1 MRYVWSLMAGAVV
14 AALAVWS
21 ATAGAERPHSLGFVD
36 LLFALQAKAQGIY
49 FALQRAASTPRE
61 RAIVVSWIQALQVAQ
76 VASGRLIQQTSVVDA
91 NARFWRQRLARGGH
105 FWFALLRR
113 GPAAFAERVVFLL
126 NSTVGGHARSD
137 RGANRRHAIDAEVVE
152 ARVLLF
158 GVLRSELCEALAEVQ
173 QAASVLYLNGEDD
186 GGVDQGGE
194 ATSFAFRTPSDG
206 DEKRRDS
213 MDSMDSVTQGVVG
226 GQEESGS
233 AAPSSLFLRTE
244 RAVHKSMVAIIEAF
258 ERFEVKS
265 EEVLRAEALALDA
278 GQSEDRALFSSI
290 LQKALGLTTLK
301 KMWAGGDVAQGQT
314 PLSPQTSML
323 TREVSLMRD
332 DESGE
337 YLLRRARAV
346 VGWRRSFGMREVTTV
361 HDALQEAH
369 AVCEHLLKTNP
380 LVSIPRWMLMPTP
393 LQQHWIRYTCVA
405 IAAIGAG
412 QFVIKHSALNGSD
425 DLENWAKASLQAVQ
439 AAWKTH
445 IVEPLENLQ
454 GELFNTFRARPSI
467 VSLEEYEADRD
478 SLKRMLQSFKT
489 DVQTKSKIPS
499 ELKVAVD
506 NPDNLEGLEVMM
518 HCYESELKRPIKNL
532 VAGDLMRSLLI
543 QVQQMKV
550 NTESAMLEI
559 DQILKANELSISLV
573 AAVPA
578 FLIGGAGL
586 YAVGRVLTPSPPD
599 PRREANQSRLAMVD
613 VERSLEFLVGEQPT
627 VEQIGEFWFRLA
639 VAYNETELLFQRHS
653 GRILRGRENEEW
665 VRLRSDLL
673 ALANGNSSP
682 DLKLRSAARM
692 LRVYSIYQR

>member
-1 MRYVWSLMAGAVV
+1 M
-14 AALAVWS
+14 
-21 ATAGAERPHSLGFVD
+21 
-36 LLFALQAKAQGIY
+36 
-49 FALQRAASTPRE
+49 
-61 RAIVVSWIQALQVAQ
+61 
-76 VASGRLIQQTSVVDA
+76 
-91 NARFWRQRLARGGH
+91 
-105 FWFALLRR
+105 
-113 GPAAFAERVVFLL
+113 AFAERFIFLL
-126 NSTVGGHARSD
+126 NKTVVGRESARN
-137 RGANRRHAIDAEVVE
+137 GANSRNEIDAEVVE

-173 QAASVLYLNGEDD
+173 QAASELYLYGQGAGGSGGIFD
-186 GGVDQGGE
+186 GDGIGGDVGE
-194 ATSFAFRTPSDG
+194 ATSFAFDGTTPRLHG
-206 DEKRRDS
+206 DDRRG
-213 MDSMDSVTQGVVG
+213 SMDSVTQDVSD
-226 GQEESGS
+226 GQED
-233 AAPSSLFLRTE
+233 APETSLLFKKTE
-244 RAVHKSMVAIIEAF
+244 RAVQKSMVTIIEALETF
-258 ERFEVKS
+258 QVKAG
-265 EEVLRAEALALDA
+265 EVLQAEALALDVSQA
-278 GQSEDRALFSSI
+278 EDRAAFSSI
-290 LQKALGLTTLK
+290 LQKALGLTSLK
-301 KMWAGGDVAQGQT
+301 KMLSAGQRAPGH
-314 PLSPQTSML
+314 PPMSPQTSML
-323 TREVSLMRD
+323 TREMSLMPD
-332 DESGE
+332 DQSGE
-337 YLLRRARAV
+337 YLLKRARAV
-346 VGWRRSFGMREVTTV
+346 VGWRRSFGVREVTTV
-361 HDALQEAH
+361 HDALLEAH
-369 AVCEHLLKTNP
+369 TVCGHLLKTSP
-380 LVSIPRWMLMPTP
+380 LVSIPAWMLMPTSI
-393 LQQHWIRYTCVA
+393 QQHWIRYTCVA
-405 IAAIGAG
+405 VAALYGG
-412 QFVIKHSALNGSD
+412 HFLVKHSALNGSD
-425 DLENWAKASLQAVQ
+425 DLERWAKASMQAIQ

-445 IVEPLENLQ
+445 VVEPLENLQ

-467 VSLEEYEADRD
+467 VSLDEYEADRD

-578 FLIGGAGL
+578 FLMGGACL

-599 PRREANQSRLAMVD
+599 PRREANKSRLAMVD
-613 VERSLEFLVGEQPT
+613 VERSLEFLVVDQPT
-627 VEQIGEFWFRLA
+627 LEQIGEFWFRLA

-673 ALANGNSSP
+673 ALANGITSP

>member
-1 MRYVWSLMAGAVV
+1 M
-14 AALAVWS
+14 
-21 ATAGAERPHSLGFVD
+21 
-36 LLFALQAKAQGIY
+36 
-49 FALQRAASTPRE
+49 
-61 RAIVVSWIQALQVAQ
+61 SWIQALQVAQ
-76 VASGRLIQQTSVVDA
+76 IASGRLIRQTSIVDA

-113 GPAAFAERVVFLL
+113 GPAAFAERIVFLL
-126 NSTVGGHARSD
+126 NKTFVGRESADH
-137 RGANRRHAIDAEVVE
+137 GANGRNAIDAEVVE

-158 GVLRSELCEALAEVQ
+158 GVLRSELCEALAAVQ
-173 QAASVLYLNGEDD
+173 QAASALYLYGEDD
-186 GGVDQGGE
+186 LGGDHGGDLDGE
-194 ATSFAFRTPSDG
+194 TGSFAFVTPG
-206 DEKRRDS
+206 GGGQKRRGSVDS
-213 MDSMDSVTQGVVG
+213 IDSVTQDVG
-226 GQEESGS
+226 GVYEDERGI
-233 AAPSSLFLRTE
+233 AATSPLFLRTE
-244 RAVHKSMVAIIEAF
+244 RAVQRSMVAIIEAF
-258 ERFEVKS
+258 ETFQVKS
-265 EEVLRAEALALDA
+265 EEVLRAEALALDV
-278 GQSEDRALFSSI
+278 GHSEDRAVFSSI

-301 KMWAGGDVAQGQT
+301 KMWAGGQGQT
-314 PLSPQTSML
+314 PMSPQASVL

-332 DESGE
+332 DEGGE

-346 VGWRRSFGMREVTTV
+346 VGWRRSFGIREVTTV

-369 AVCEHLLKTNP
+369 AVCEHLLKTAP

-393 LQQHWIRYTCVA
+393 IQQHWIRNTCVA
-405 IAAIGAG
+405 IAALSAG
-412 QFVIKHSALNGSD
+412 HFVIKHSALNGSD
-425 DLENWAKASLQAVQ
+425 DLENWAKASLEAIQ

-578 FLIGGAGL
+578 FVIGGAGL

-613 VERSLEFLVGEQPT
+613 VERSLEFLVVDQPT
-627 VEQIGEFWFRLA
+627 LEQIGEFWFRLA

-673 ALANGNSSP
+673 ALANGNASP

>member
-1 MRYVWSLMAGAVV
+1 
-14 AALAVWS
+14 
-21 ATAGAERPHSLGFVD
+21 
-36 LLFALQAKAQGIY
+36 
-49 FALQRAASTPRE
+49 
-61 RAIVVSWIQALQVAQ
+61 
-76 VASGRLIQQTSVVDA
+76 
-91 NARFWRQRLARGGH
+91 
-105 FWFALLRR
+105 
-113 GPAAFAERVVFLL
+113 
-126 NSTVGGHARSD
+126 
-137 RGANRRHAIDAEVVE
+137 
-152 ARVLLF
+152 
-158 GVLRSELCEALAEVQ
+158 
-173 QAASVLYLNGEDD
+173 
-186 GGVDQGGE
+186 
-194 ATSFAFRTPSDG
+194 
-206 DEKRRDS
+206 
-213 MDSMDSVTQGVVG
+213 
-226 GQEESGS
+226 
-233 AAPSSLFLRTE
+233 
-244 RAVHKSMVAIIEAF
+244 
-258 ERFEVKS
+258 
-265 EEVLRAEALALDA
+265 
-278 GQSEDRALFSSI
+278 
-290 LQKALGLTTLK
+290 
-301 KMWAGGDVAQGQT
+301 
-314 PLSPQTSML
+314 
-323 TREVSLMRD
+323 MRD
-332 DESGE
+332 DEGGE

-346 VGWRRSFGMREVTTV
+346 VGWRRSFGVREVTTV

-369 AVCEHLLKTNP
+369 AVCEHLLKTSP

-412 QFVIKHSALNGSD
+412 HFVVMHSALNGSD
-425 DLENWAKASLQAVQ
+425 DLDKWAKASIQAIQ
-439 AAWKTH
+439 AAWRTH
-445 IVEPLENLQ
+445 VVEPLENLQ

-489 DVQTKSKIPS
+489 DVQSKSKIPS

-578 FLIGGAGL
+578 LAIGGAGL
-586 YAVGRVLTPSPPD
+586 YAVGRVLTPLPPD

-613 VERSLEFLVGEQPT
+613 VERSLEFLVVDQPT
-627 VEQIGEFWFRLA
+627 LEQIGEFWFRLA

-673 ALANGNSSP
+673 ALADGNASP

>member
-1 MRYVWSLMAGAVV
+1 MTACQRGKTPHFLDTI
-14 AALAVWS
+14 LAC
-21 ATAGAERPHSLGFVD
+21 
-36 LLFALQAKAQGIY
+36 QAKAQGIY

-61 RAIVVSWIQALQVAQ
+61 RAIVVSWIHALQVAQ
-76 VASGRLIQQTSVVDA
+76 IASGRLIQQTSVVDA

-113 GPAAFAERVVFLL
+113 GPAAFAERIVFLL
-126 NSTVGGHARSD
+126 NKTVVGRETADH
-137 RGANRRHAIDAEVVE
+137 GANSRNAIDAEVVE

-173 QAASVLYLNGEDD
+173 QAASALYLNSEDGL
-186 GGVDQGGE
+186 GGGDLDDE
-194 ATSFAFRTPSDG
+194 ATSFAFVGTPGGSG
-206 DEKRRDS
+206 QKRRG
-213 MDSMDSVTQGVVG
+213 SMDSVTQDVG
-226 GQEESGS
+226 GGEGEDRAG
-233 AAPSSLFLRTE
+233 AATLSLFLRTE
-244 RAVHKSMVAIIEAF
+244 RAVQRSMVAIIEALETF
-258 ERFEVKS
+258 QVKS
-265 EEVLRAEALALDA
+265 EEVLRAEALALDV
-278 GQSEDRALFSSI
+278 GQSEDRAAFSSI

-301 KMWAGGDVAQGQT
+301 KMWGGGQGAQVHT
-314 PLSPQTSML
+314 PISPQTSML

-332 DESGE
+332 DEGGE

-346 VGWRRSFGMREVTTV
+346 VGWRRSFGVREVTTV

-369 AVCEHLLKTNP
+369 AVCEHLLKTSP

-412 QFVIKHSALNGSD
+412 HFVVMHSALNGSD
-425 DLENWAKASLQAVQ
+425 DLDKWAKASIQAIQ
-439 AAWKTH
+439 AAWRTH
-445 IVEPLENLQ
+445 VVEPLENLQ

-489 DVQTKSKIPS
+489 DVQSKSKIPS

-578 FLIGGAGL
+578 LAIGGAGL
-586 YAVGRVLTPSPPD
+586 YAVGRVLTPLPPD

-613 VERSLEFLVGEQPT
+613 VERSLEFLVVDQPT
-627 VEQIGEFWFRLA
+627 LEQIGEFWFRLA

-673 ALANGNSSP
+673 ALADGNASP